1 MLDII
6 TKYLDRYDYSRKHR
20 VGTFCTGWSW
30 LRSGFRPL
38 GIPNPQ
44 SVNTHTHRTW
54 PWGDCGEAVVGSRQ
68 PSKLDTALPD
78 FLP

>member
-44 SVNTHTHRTW
+44 SVNTHTHT
-54 PWGDCGEAVVGSRQ
+54 GLSHGVIVERQ
-68 PSKLDTALPD
+68 G
-78 FLP
+78 